1 MKQPEEFVITEPFE
15 GFGES
20 ELKAVSSTVVYTK
33 YISAQQQLSKM
44 ANQRI
49 RKGIPLSSAAMI
61 QKSNQ
66 VEMLGLKVLEMLESM
81 HQNERE

>member
-44 ANQRI
+44 AQD
-49 RKGIPLSSAAMI
+49 LTDFT
-61 QKSNQ
+61 
-66 VEMLGLKVLEMLESM
+66 
-81 HQNERE
+81 